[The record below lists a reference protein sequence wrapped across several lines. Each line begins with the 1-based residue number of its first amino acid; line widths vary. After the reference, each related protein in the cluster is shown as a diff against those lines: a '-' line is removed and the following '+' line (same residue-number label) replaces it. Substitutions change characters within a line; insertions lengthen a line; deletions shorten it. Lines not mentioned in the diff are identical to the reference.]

1 MLYFAH
7 FLFFLSVG
15 TGLVALYISIQIY
28 RRYKHKYLLSN
39 VYMLA
44 GFNFISLANSTEAFI
59 KTSVSNNLNP
69 NILDYYFTVILFILP
84 LIIIFSL
91 YHFTVFLKNIN
102 DENVSGV
109 YKKLAVIT
117 GSVFLLS
124 QAIYYSGIFEAPE
137 LKYAAIVISNVLLLA
152 VTTVS
157 LVKTLIFVKKAKP
170 LKKRKSLRLFA
181 IVFLS
186 FIVGLLIVAIMG
198 STGVISL
205 NAQMLLLSLDVF
217 IFNIIVVIFIKTFFK
232 NYYESTE
239 IKDNRFL
246 KLIKEFQISGRENDI
261 IHLICKGKTNKEI
274 GAELFISPLTVRDHI
289 SNIFRKTDVK
299 NRTQLA
305 SLFSG

>member
-1 MLYFAH
+1 
-7 FLFFLSVG
+7 
-15 TGLVALYISIQIY
+15 
-28 RRYKHKYLLSN
+28 
-39 VYMLA
+39 MLA